1 MLGIVVVALD
11 LRQQRGL
18 VVYRSTLAGFAIHE
32 LGIAACAERL
42 VFTCNAAEADC
53 HDRAVAMQVL
63 HHRELG
69 YRDRARHVGLLCS
82 RLGFRFKH
90 RKGM

>member
-1 MLGIVVVALD
+1 MVGIVVVALD

-18 VVYRSTLAGFAIHE
+18 VVYHSTLAGFTIHE
-32 LGIAACAERL
+32 LGVAACAEGF

-53 HDRAVAMQVL
+53 HDGAVAMPVL

-69 YRDRARHVGLLCS
+69 YRDRARRLGLLCS
-82 RLGFRFKH
+82 RCSFRFEH